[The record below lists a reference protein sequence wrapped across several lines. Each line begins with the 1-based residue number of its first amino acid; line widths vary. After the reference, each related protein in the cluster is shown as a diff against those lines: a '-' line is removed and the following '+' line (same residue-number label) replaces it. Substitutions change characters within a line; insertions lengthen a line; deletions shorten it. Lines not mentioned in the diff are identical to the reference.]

1 MTAMKLSCPYSWRHE
16 ASYNDSLLERPAP
29 LSTVYIKPSKNIR
42 GVEPKVWKIYGEDT
56 VDTVKQWFSNKLW
69 HKVLLALA
77 HLQHHRIVH
86 PGVKPANLFSML
98 ADFGISIPADGSAS
112 IPRCG
117 APLGCVGLSDRF
129 LQDVAMPMQHFGD
142 KVRVVLGDPI
152 PESLMLFLGSMVCR
166 CRKQLWRNI

>member
-1 MTAMKLSCPYSWRHE
+1 MDHATNGDLFNYICKSR
-16 ASYNDSLLERPAP
+16 SLPGNL
-29 LSTVYIKPSKNIR
+29 TYTMH
-42 GVEPKVWKIYGEDT
+42 G
-56 VDTVKQWFSNKLW
+56 
-69 HKVLLALA
+69 VLLALA

-142 KVRVVLGDPI
+142 KVRVSLDDPT